1 MGQVGEVALQIRWRY
16 LAKGAWPVRSCE
28 MRLAVLLGSS
38 EMSLTY
44 SGFGDRGS
52 VCFIRFVWSGSRCV
66 GFRPGF
72 WFRRLA

>member
-1 MGQVGEVALQIRWRY
+1 MGEVALPIRWRY

-52 VCFIRFVWSGSRCV
+52 VCFIRLK
-66 GFRPGF
+66 
-72 WFRRLA
+72 RLERVQMCWISSWVLIL